1 MDLKVQQALALLWE
15 AGRLDLVAPEALAQ
29 GRPVRRAS
37 AGVGAAVVACS
48 PPCAAG
54 SGKVSAGRGRAGRE
68 AGPGAGMAG
77 RGRVGFGGA
86 VREAPRASL
95 EAGLGQRARASGNT
109 AQRSTAVRR
118 YGARPGAAL
127 NKMAVPAKIGHGG
140 KGKGGAEASRF
151 SGGKKAAGR
160 ARVLSSAGGGE
171 GCKGVAGSSG
181 EQRDPLVPISKK
193 WPTMLVWSSED
204 DEGALSG

>member
-1 MDLKVQQALALLWE
+1 MDLKVQQALALLRE

-29 GRPVRRAS
+29 GRPVRWAS
-37 AGVGAAVVACS
+37 AGVAAAVVACS
-48 PPCAAG
+48 PPRVAG
-54 SGKVSAGRGRAGRE
+54 SGKVSAGRGQAGRE
-68 AGPGAGMAG
+68 AGPGAGRAG

-109 AQRSTAVRR
+109 AQRGTAVRR

-171 GCKGVAGSSG
+171 GVKGLLDPRGNKGTLWSPFPKSG
-181 EQRDPLVPISKK
+181 PLC
-193 WPTMLVWSSED
+193 WC
-204 DEGALSG
+204 GAVRMTRGP